1 MKKIVSLA
9 SVAVLS
15 AGLFSFANT
24 SSADTNTG
32 FSLGKQYEDGG
43 YEVYAQQPVTEA
55 WSFNSRYEGAVKGDL
70 HSKYT
75 PLKKVNIL
83 QTVLDSD
90 GTYYTIESG
99 KGINPAIVAYA
110 KSGIK
115 QWSYTP
121 PRGAQN
127 LVLGNDGKVYFRDMT
142 NLYAIN
148 KADGVLTLNVEV
160 PNSGTSPG
168 NFPSVTIDKDGTIYT
183 NGLNELSA
191 FTPDGT
197 VKWTKSF
204 KQNVTSYVKV
214 DKEGKLF
221 VTTSSTIRSLDK
233 DGNQLWS
240 KYYENDK
247 LGNLELLDNNQ
258 LLVTA
263 TYKTPYAHVIDRAT
277 GATVKKVDLPVN
289 TRSVT
294 VSDLDGSYY
303 VAGDSLSVLDKDFN
317 KKYEVAK
324 KAEKVLLDKSNNA
337 FFAVN
342 NDGLYGIKAD
352 GSEKWSYKP
361 DVASHTWTSY
371 PVMDKD
377 GKVYAGLREVEATGD
392 SFSMVVVGANHVS
405 ACERISVILNSELNK
420 DIPNYKDHA
429 TPFYNVNVCDNT
441 LTFQFESSDASI
453 LEQKDVH
460 IADAKAKLSKTGS
473 FADHVKFIW
482 KDVKSNTILH
492 EQAQ

>member
-1 MKKIVSLA
+1 MKKILSLA

-24 SSADTNTG
+24 SNAEATSG

-43 YEVYAQQPVTEA
+43 YEVQAQQAVTEA
-55 WSFNSRYEGAVKGDL
+55 WSFNSRYEGALKGDL

-75 PLKKVNIL
+75 PLNKVNIL

-90 GTYYTIESG
+90 GTYYTVESG
-99 KGINPAIVAYA
+99 KGKSPSIVAYA
-110 KSGIK
+110 ASGIK

-127 LVLGNDGKVYFRDMT
+127 LVLGNDNKVYFRDMT

-148 KADGVLTLNVEV
+148 KADGSLTLNVEV

-168 NFPSVTIDKDGTIYT
+168 NFPSVTIDKDGTIYA

-191 FTPDGT
+191 ISPDGT

-204 KQNVTSYVKV
+204 KQNVTSYVK
-214 DKEGKLF
+214 
-221 VTTSSTIRSLDK
+221 IDK
-233 DGNQLWS
+233 DGYLFVSTSSAIRSISKDGEIIWS
-240 KYYENDK
+240 KYLENDK
-247 LGNLELLDNNQ
+247 LGNVELLDNNQ

-263 TYKTPYAHVIDRAT
+263 TYKTPYAHVIDRST
-277 GATVKKVDLPVN
+277 GATVKKVDLPAN
-289 TRSVT
+289 TRNVT
-294 VSDLDGSYY
+294 VSDLDGSIY
-303 VAGDSLSVLDKDFN
+303 VAGDTVSVLDKEFN
-317 KKYEVAK
+317 KKFEVAK
-324 KAEKVLLDKSNNA
+324 KAEKVLLDKNNNA

-361 DVASHTWTSY
+361 DVASHSWTSNIA
-371 PVMDKD
+371 MDKD
-377 GKVYAGLREVEATGD
+377 GKVYAGLREAEATGD
-392 SFSMVVVGANHVS
+392 AFSMVVVGASHVS
-405 ACERISVILNSELNK
+405 ACERISVILNAELNK
-420 DIPNYKDHA
+420 NIPDFAYHA
-429 TPFYNVNVCDNT
+429 TPYYKANVCDNT

-453 LEQKDVH
+453 LEQKDAH
-460 IADAKAKLSKTGS
+460 IADAKAKLAKTGE
-473 FADHVKFIW
+473 FANHVKFIW
-482 KDVKSNTILH
+482 KDVKSSTILH